1 MSPEPP
7 TLSVLVVDDNADSAE
22 MLQALLERYE
32 FRVSI
37 ALDGTS
43 ALDACTKDP
52 PDVVLLDL
60 GLPDIGGAE
69 VARRLRLMPEM
80 AKSRIVALSGYGE
93 HDAPTSPRQG
103 FDAHLTKPVD
113 PDRLIRE
120 LRRAKS
126 G

>member
-1 MSPEPP
+1 MSPES
-7 TLSVLVVDDNADSAE
+7 TRSVLVVDDNADSAE

-37 ALDGTS
+37 AADGAS
-43 ALDACTKDP
+43 ALEACTKDR

-60 GLPDIGGAE
+60 GLPDIAGDE

-80 AKSRIVALSGYGE
+80 SNSRIVALSGYG
-93 HDAPTSPRQG
+93 HDAPRSSRAS

-113 PDRLIRE
+113 PDKLVAE